1 MGCSGCGI
9 FGMWDVC
16 DVTCLGYVMFGIRN
30 VQNVG
35 CLEFGMFRIW
45 IIGMIDSGDV
55 ES

>member
-1 MGCSGCGI
+1 
-9 FGMWDVC
+9 MWDVF

-45 IIGMIDSGDV
+45 IIGMIDAGDV